1 VNSEA
6 GSTGRA
12 RLLGPLSEPQFRLLW
27 IGATTSAFGDGLTFL
42 AIAFAVLDIGG
53 KATDLGLV
61 FAAFFAAYV
70 SFVLIGGVWADRLPR
85 QLVMVAADLVRGVV
99 QVIIGLLLLTGEAQ
113 VWQLAVGVA
122 IYGAGSAFFRPASTG
137 LIPQTVSAARLQQAN
152 ALMSISRNGGSILG
166 PPVSGLIVALAGP
179 GTVFMIDA
187 ATFTISAFSLLL
199 LRPTERAVPDERQ
212 PFLAE
217 LAVGWREVLARPW
230 IAGAIV
236 AFGFSNAAG
245 AAFFIL
251 GPVIADAQLG
261 GAAAWGLI
269 LTGGAIGG
277 VIGGL
282 LALRIRPRHPL
293 LVGFAIMAVIALQ
306 PLSLVGP
313 APVLLIAGAFLLGFG
328 AAELTNTWWF
338 TLLHQHVPE
347 QARSRVSSYDS
358 LVSFIFQP
366 LGFLVVGPLSEAIGR
381 TPTLIGAA
389 SLLLLTSIAVTLLPS
404 IRSVTWVDDAGAAA
418 PPDSSAGVAP
428 GAPAAG

>member
-1 VNSEA
+1 MGSEA
-6 GSTGRA
+6 HMTGRA

-27 IGATTSAFGDGLTFL
+27 IGHTTSALGDGLTFL
-42 AIAFAVLDIGG
+42 AIAFAVLHIGG

-61 FAAFFAAYV
+61 FAAFFGAYV
-70 SFVLIGGVWADRLPR
+70 AFVLVGGVWADRLPR

-99 QVIIGLLLLTGEAQ
+99 QVIIGLLLLTGGAQ
-113 VWQLAVGVA
+113 VWQLAIGVA
-122 IYGAGSAFFRPASTG
+122 VYGGARAFAQPASIG
-137 LIPQTVSAARLQQAN
+137 LVPQTVSAGRLRQAN
-152 ALMSISRNGGSILG
+152 ALMSIARSGGSILG
-166 PPVSGLIVALAGP
+166 PPISGLIVALAGP
-179 GTVFMIDA
+179 ATVFMIDA
-187 ATFTISAFSLLL
+187 ATFMISAISLLL
-199 LRPTERAVPDERQ
+199 LRPTERASPEVRQ
-212 PFLAE
+212 PFVAE

-236 AFGFSNAAG
+236 AFGSSNAAG
-245 AAFFIL
+245 AAFFTL

-282 LALRIRPRHPL
+282 LALRIRPLHPL

-313 APVLLIAGAFLLGFG
+313 APVPLIAGAFLLGFG
-328 AAELTNTWWF
+328 AVELTNTWWF
-338 TLLHQHVPE
+338 TLLQQHVPE
-347 QARSRVSSYDS
+347 QARSRVISFDS

-389 SLLLLTSIAVTLLPS
+389 SLLLLTYIAVTLLPS
-404 IRSVTWVDDAGAAA
+404 IRSVTWAA
-418 PPDSSAGVAP
+418 PPDSSP
-428 GAPAAG
+428 GAAPRPPATG